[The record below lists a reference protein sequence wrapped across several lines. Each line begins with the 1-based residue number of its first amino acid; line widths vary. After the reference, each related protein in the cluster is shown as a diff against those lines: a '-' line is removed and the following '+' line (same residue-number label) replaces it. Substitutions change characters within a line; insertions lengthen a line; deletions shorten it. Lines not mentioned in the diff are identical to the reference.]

1 MDMIDQP
8 EGVHKIKTHLFSMSL
23 PQLSS
28 LQEIAL
34 ESTNTDFSSAEYRVT
49 SIILDISHY
58 RLFKPVKSD
67 VPAENPKYFMKIK
80 FLHKGIDA
88 INLPQLLRS
97 QSVMDKIPAYFKDKE
112 PPIISYQYTNT
123 VANKL
128 FNFSSTLSNLD
139 ITNYLSNPQH
149 CQCNT
154 SKFSYEPH
162 GHVITGDLMVI
173 EDVQLRKLLAKGPKY
188 REHNKINWQSTETM
202 ISNSIDLYVEQWS
215 KREQV
220 DLKYLSE
227 WKDQIKDLVLE
238 RISSLKE
245 KIRSPKQKILS
256 DPDMKDTLRRLHD
269 DFVLVPADKAANNV
283 IVMCKKYYI
292 ETLIKELGINTTNIS
307 PNSTYIP
314 SIDSFHEILKS
325 HCKFIE
331 SVGLE
336 MSEEDKNLRYLYW
349 TPKLHKVPF
358 KHRFIAGSSKC
369 TTKDLSCLLTKV
381 LTTVKDGL
389 IRYNNT
395 KTSRGGVN
403 SMWIVKNSTSLL
415 SSLDQ
420 LDVRTATSVQT
431 YDFSTLYTSIPHNL
445 LKSRITALIHSSFKR
460 RNGSNRYT
468 HIKITSGKGY
478 FIDTIN
484 PGGDNLYTADQIC
497 RMVEFLI
504 DNIFVKFGGCLF
516 RQVIGI
522 PMGTNCAPLLAD
534 LFLYSYESEFLDNMI
549 RGGHRKLARSF
560 NLCYRYIDDLIVF
573 NNKKFG
579 DYVKEIY
586 PSQLTVEKANT
597 SDDLANYLDLTFIIE
612 SNNRLYTKL
621 HDKHD
626 DFDFHIVN
634 FPFLSSNIPSS
645 PSYGVYISQLIRYA
659 RCCS

>member
-1 MDMIDQP
+1 
-8 EGVHKIKTHLFSMSL
+8 
-23 PQLSS
+23 
-28 LQEIAL
+28 
-34 ESTNTDFSSAEYRVT
+34 
-49 SIILDISHY
+49 
-58 RLFKPVKSD
+58 
-67 VPAENPKYFMKIK
+67 
-80 FLHKGIDA
+80 
-88 INLPQLLRS
+88 
-97 QSVMDKIPAYFKDKE
+97 MDKIPAYFKDKE

-154 SKFSYEPH
+154 SKFCYEPH

-173 EDVQLRKLLAKGPKY
+173 ENVKLRELVAKGPKY
-188 REHNKINWQSTETM
+188 REPNKINWQSTETM
-202 ISNSIDLYVEQWS
+202 ISNSIDLYAEQWS

-227 WKDQIKDLVLE
+227 WKDQIKELVVE

-245 KIRSPKQKILS
+245 KIRSPKQKILI
-256 DPDMKDTLRRLHD
+256 DPDVKDTLRRLHD

-283 IVMCKKYYI
+283 IVVCKKYYM

-314 SIDSFHEILKS
+314 STDSFDEILKS

-336 MSEEDKNLRYLYW
+336 MSEEDKNLPYLYW

-395 KTSRGGVN
+395 KTSRNRVN

-415 SSLDQ
+415 SSMDQ

-445 LKSRITALIHSSFKR
+445 LKSRITALIHNSFKR

-504 DNIFVKFGGCLF
+504 DNIFVKSGGCLF

-560 NLCYRYIDDLIVF
+560 NLCYQYIDNLIVF

-621 HDKHD
+621 YDKRD
-626 DFDFHIVN
+626 DFNLHIVN
-634 FPFLSSNIPSS
+634 FPFLSSNIPSN

-659 RCCS
+659 R

>member
-1 MDMIDQP
+1 MAI
-8 EGVHKIKTHLFSMSL
+8 E
-23 PQLSS
+23 
-28 LQEIAL
+28 
-34 ESTNTDFSSAEYRVT
+34 N
-49 SIILDISHY
+49 
-58 RLFKPVKSD
+58 VK
-67 VPAENPKYFMKIK
+67 
-80 FLHKGIDA
+80 
-88 INLPQLLRS
+88 
-97 QSVMDKIPAYFKDKE
+97 
-112 PPIISYQYTNT
+112 
-123 VANKL
+123 
-128 FNFSSTLSNLD
+128 
-139 ITNYLSNPQH
+139 
-149 CQCNT
+149 
-154 SKFSYEPH
+154 
-162 GHVITGDLMVI
+162 
-173 EDVQLRKLLAKGPKY
+173 LRKLVSKGPKY
-188 REHNKINWQSTETM
+188 REPNKINWQSTETM
-202 ISNSIDLYVEQWS
+202 VSDSTDLYAEQWS

-227 WKDQIKDLVLE
+227 WKDQIKGLIVE
-238 RISSLKE
+238 RISNLKE
-245 KIRSPKQKILS
+245 KIRSPKQKILN
-256 DPDMKDTLRRLHD
+256 DPDVKGTLRRLHD

-283 IVMCKKYYI
+283 LVVCKKYYI
-292 ETLIKELGINTTNIS
+292 ETLMKELGISTTSIS

-314 SIDSFHEILKS
+314 STDSFDEILKS

-331 SVGLE
+331 SVGSE
-336 MSEEDKNLRYLYW
+336 MSEENKNLPHLYW

-358 KHRFIAGSSKC
+358 KHHFIAGSNKC
-369 TTKDLSCLLTKV
+369 TTKDLSCLLNKV
-381 LTTVKDGL
+381 LTIVKDGL

-395 KTSRGGVN
+395 KSSRNGVN

-420 LDVRTATSVQT
+420 LDVRTAISVQT
-431 YDFSTLYTSIPHNL
+431 YDFSTLYTSIPHSL
-445 LKSRITALIHSSFKR
+445 LKSRITALIHNSFKR
-460 RNGSNRYT
+460 RNGSNTYT

-516 RQVIGI
+516 HQVIRI

-560 NLCYRYIDDLIVF
+560 SLCYRYIDDLIVF

-597 SDDLANYLDLTFIIE
+597 SDDLANYLDLSFIIE
-612 SNNRLYTKL
+612 SNNQLYTKL
-621 HDKHD
+621 YDKHD

-634 FPFLSSNIPSS
+634 FPCLSSNIPSS

-659 RCCS
+659 RCCSYYDDFGYCHKLLVDRLLSQGYEVEHLRNSIKKFYGRYPPDLIGKYQRLVKDMVANSFPD